1 MKLFGKMTIIGVG
14 LLGASLAKACKER
27 DLVEEVAGYGR
38 NRENLE
44 KARALKIIDHCPAD
58 LAEAVKDA
66 DLIVLCTPVTT
77 IIPLIQNMI
86 ARIRPGALITD
97 VGSVK
102 EPIVKEAEKLV
113 PKGVFFVGS
122 HPIAGGENSGLE
134 ASTAN
139 LYQGAKCIV
148 TPTDKTN
155 NSALEKISALWQAV
169 GMQIINLSAEEHDF
183 VFGAVSHLP
192 HIVVYALMNTLGSLR
207 TQDNRE
213 VTAFSGAGL
222 KDITRIASSD
232 PVMWRDICLSN
243 RNHSLDL
250 IDRFQNK
257 LDEIR
262 STIEKGDGQA
272 LKKEFI
278 AANKYRL
285 NVI

>member
-27 DLVEEVAGYGR
+27 DLVEEVVGYGR

-155 NSALEKISALWQAV
+155 NRALEKISALWQAV

-272 LKKEFI
+272 LKEEFI

>member
-27 DLVEEVAGYGR
+27 GLVEEVAGYGR

-86 ARIRPGALITD
+86 ASIRPGALITD

-192 HIVVYALMNTLGSLR
+192 HIVVYALMNTLGALR
-207 TQDNRE
+207 TQDDRE

-272 LKKEFI
+272 LKEEFI

>member
-44 KARALKIIDHCPAD
+44 KARALNIIDHCPGD

-272 LKKEFI
+272 LKEEFI

>member
-86 ARIRPGALITD
+86 SEIRSGTLITD

-113 PKGVFFVGS
+113 PEGVYFVGS

-134 ASTAN
+134 ASTAD
-139 LYQGAKCIV
+139 LYQNAKCIV
-148 TPTDKTN
+148 TPTGKTN
-155 NSALEKISALWQAV
+155 NKALEKISALWQAV
-169 GMQIINLSAEEHDF
+169 GMQVINLSAEEHDF

-192 HIVVYALMNTLGSLR
+192 HIVVYALMNTLGALR
-207 TQDNRE
+207 TRDDRE

-250 IDRFQNK
+250 IDQFQNK
-257 LDEIR
+257 LDAIR

-272 LKKEFI
+272 LKKEFM

-285 NVI
+285 NII

>member
-1 MKLFGKMTIIGVG
+1 
-14 LLGASLAKACKER
+14 
-27 DLVEEVAGYGR
+27 
-38 NRENLE
+38 
-44 KARALKIIDHCPAD
+44 
-58 LAEAVKDA
+58 
-66 DLIVLCTPVTT
+66 
-77 IIPLIQNMI
+77 
-86 ARIRPGALITD
+86 
-97 VGSVK
+97 
-102 EPIVKEAEKLV
+102 
-113 PKGVFFVGS
+113 
-122 HPIAGGENSGLE
+122 
-134 ASTAN
+134 
-139 LYQGAKCIV
+139 CIV
-148 TPTDKTN
+148 TPTEKTDKK
-155 NSALEKISALWQAV
+155 ALEKINALWQAV
-169 GMQIINLSAEEHDF
+169 GMQIINLSTEEHDF

-192 HIVVYALMNTLGSLR
+192 HIIVYALMNTLGALK
-207 TQDNRE
+207 TQDNRA

-272 LKKEFI
+272 LKEEFM

>member
-86 ARIRPGALITD
+86 ASIRPGALITD

-272 LKKEFI
+272 LKEEFI

>member
-1 MKLFGKMTIIGVG
+1 MKLFGKIAVIGVG

-27 DLVEEVAGYGR
+27 GLVGKVVGYGR
-38 NRENLE
+38 NRKNLE
-44 KARALKIIDHCPAD
+44 KAKELNIIDHCPAD
-58 LAEAVKDA
+58 FSEAVSDA
-66 DLIVLCTPVTT
+66 DLIVLCTPVST
-77 IIPLIQNMI
+77 ILPLIQNLVPQVK
-86 ARIRPGALITD
+86 PGALITD

-102 EPIVKEAEKLV
+102 DSVVHGADKVV
-113 PKGVFFVGS
+113 PEGIFFVGS

-134 ASTAN
+134 ASNAN
-139 LYQGAKCIV
+139 LYQDAKCIV

-155 NSALEKISALWQAV
+155 TKALGKISALWHAV
-169 GMQIINLSAEEHDF
+169 GMNVISLTTDEHDF
-183 VFGAVSHLP
+183 IFGAVSHLP
-192 HIVVYALMNTLGSLR
+192 HIVAYALMNTLGALK
-207 TQDNRE
+207 TPENRD
-213 VTAFSGAGL
+213 VTTFSGAGL

-257 LDEIR
+257 LEIIR
-262 STIEKGDGQA
+262 NTIEKGDGQE

-285 NVI
+285 NVV

>member
-1 MKLFGKMTIIGVG
+1 MKLFKKMTVIGVG

-27 DLVEEVAGYGR
+27 GLVDEIVGYGR

-44 KARALKIIDHCPAD
+44 KARTLKIIDHCATD
-58 LAEAVKDA
+58 LSEAVNDA
-66 DLIVLCTPVTT
+66 DLIVLCTPVST
-77 IIPLIQNMI
+77 IVPLIQSI
-86 ARIRPGALITD
+86 TAEISPGALITD

-102 EPIVKEAEKLV
+102 GPVVSDADKLV
-113 PKGVFFVGS
+113 PEGIFFVGS

-139 LYQGAKCIV
+139 LYQGARCIV
-148 TPTDKTN
+148 TPTEKTDEE
-155 NSALEKISALWQAV
+155 ALEKISALWQAV
-169 GMQIINLSAEEHDF
+169 GMNIINLSAEEHDF
-183 VFGAVSHLP
+183 IFGAVSHLP
-192 HIVVYALMNTLGSLR
+192 HIVAYALMNTLGALR
-207 TQDNRE
+207 TKDDRE

-250 IDRFQNK
+250 IDRFQIK

-262 STIEKGDGQA
+262 SIIEKGDGQT
-272 LKKEFI
+272 LKDEFV
-278 AANKYRL
+278 AANNYRL
-285 NVI
+285 KVI

>member
-155 NSALEKISALWQAV
+155 NSALEKTSALWQAV

-272 LKKEFI
+272 LKEEFI

>member
-222 KDITRIASSD
+222 KDITRIASSE

-272 LKKEFI
+272 LKEEFI

>member
-27 DLVEEVAGYGR
+27 DLVEEVVGYGR

-86 ARIRPGALITD
+86 SKIRPGTLITD

-102 EPIVKEAEKLV
+102 EPIVMEAEKLV
-113 PKGVFFVGS
+113 PEGVYFVGS

-134 ASTAN
+134 ASTAD
-139 LYQGAKCIV
+139 LYQNAKCIV
-148 TPTDKTN
+148 TPTGKTN
-155 NSALEKISALWQAV
+155 NKALEKISALWQAV
-169 GMQIINLSAEEHDF
+169 GMQVINLSAEEHDF

-192 HIVVYALMNTLGSLR
+192 HIVVYALMNPLGSLR

-272 LKKEFI
+272 LKEEFI

>member
-1 MKLFGKMTIIGVG
+1 MKLFGKMTVIGVG
-14 LLGASLAKACKER
+14 LLGASLARACKER
-27 DLVEEVAGYGR
+27 GLVEEITGYGR

-44 KARALKIIDHCPAD
+44 KARVLKVIDHCSTD

-66 DLIVLCTPVTT
+66 DLVVLCTPVTS

-86 ARIRPGALITD
+86 SKIRPGTLITD

-102 EPIVKEAEKLV
+102 EPIVMEAEKLV
-113 PKGVFFVGS
+113 PEGVYFVGS

-134 ASTAN
+134 ASTAD
-139 LYQGAKCIV
+139 LYQNAKCIV
-148 TPTDKTN
+148 TPTGKTN
-155 NSALEKISALWQAV
+155 NKALEKISALWQAV
-169 GMQIINLSAEEHDF
+169 GMQVINLSAEEHDF

-262 STIEKGDGQA
+262 STIEKGDGEA
-272 LKKEFI
+272 LKEEFM

>member
-1 MKLFGKMTIIGVG
+1 MKLFGKIAVIGVG

-27 DLVEEVAGYGR
+27 GLVDEVVGYGR
-38 NRENLE
+38 DRKNLE
-44 KARALKIIDHCPAD
+44 KAKELNIIDRCPAD
-58 LAEAVKDA
+58 LSEAVCGA
-66 DLIVLCTPVTT
+66 DLIVLCTPVST
-77 IIPLIQNMI
+77 IVPLIQNLI
-86 ARIRPGALITD
+86 TQVKPGALITD

-102 EPIVKEAEKLV
+102 DSVVHDADKVV
-113 PKGVFFVGS
+113 PEGIFFVGS
-122 HPIAGGENSGLE
+122 HPIAGGEYSGLE

-139 LYQGAKCIV
+139 LYQDAKCIV
-148 TPTDKTN
+148 TPTDKTDKT
-155 NSALEKISALWQAV
+155 ALKKISALWHAL
-169 GMQIINLSAEEHDF
+169 GMKVISLTTDEHDF
-183 VFGAVSHLP
+183 IFGAVSHLP
-192 HIVVYALMNTLGSLR
+192 HIVAYALMNTLGSLK
-207 TQDNRE
+207 TPENRY

-257 LDEIR
+257 LEKIR
-262 STIEKGDGQA
+262 STIEKGDGQE

-285 NVI
+285 NVV

>member
-27 DLVEEVAGYGR
+27 DLVEEVVGYGR

-44 KARALKIIDHCPAD
+44 NARALKIIDHCPAD
-58 LAEAVKDA
+58 LAKAVKDA

-262 STIEKGDGQA
+262 STIEKGDGEA
-272 LKKEFI
+272 LKEEFM

>member
-1 MKLFGKMTIIGVG
+1 MKLFGKMTVIGVG

-27 DLVEEVAGYGR
+27 DLVEEVVGYGR

-272 LKKEFI
+272 LKEEFI

>member
-1 MKLFGKMTIIGVG
+1 MKLFGKMTVIGVG
-14 LLGASLAKACKER
+14 LLGASLARACKER
-27 DLVEEVAGYGR
+27 GLVEEITGYGR

-44 KARALKIIDHCPAD
+44 KARVLKVIDHCSTD

-66 DLIVLCTPVTT
+66 DLVVLCTPVTS

-86 ARIRPGALITD
+86 SKIRPGTLITD

-102 EPIVKEAEKLV
+102 EPIVMEAEKLV
-113 PKGVFFVGS
+113 PEGVYFIGS

-134 ASTAN
+134 ASTAD
-139 LYQGAKCIV
+139 LYQNAKCIV
-148 TPTDKTN
+148 TPTGKTN
-155 NSALEKISALWQAV
+155 NKALEKISALWQAV
-169 GMQIINLSAEEHDF
+169 GMQVINLSAEEHDF

-192 HIVVYALMNTLGSLR
+192 HIVVYALMNTLGALR
-207 TQDNRE
+207 TQDDRE

-262 STIEKGDGQA
+262 STIEKGDGEA
-272 LKKEFI
+272 LKEEFM

>member
-27 DLVEEVAGYGR
+27 GLVEEVAGYGR

-192 HIVVYALMNTLGSLR
+192 HIVVYALMNTLGALR
-207 TQDNRE
+207 TQDDRE

-262 STIEKGDGQA
+262 STIEKGDGEG
-272 LKKEFI
+272 LKEEFM

>member
-1 MKLFGKMTIIGVG
+1 MTVIGVG

-27 DLVEEVAGYGR
+27 CLVDEIAGYGR
-38 NRENLE
+38 SRENLE
-44 KARALKIIDHCPAD
+44 KAKRLKIIDHCPGD
-58 LAEAVKDA
+58 LDEAVSDA
-66 DLIVLCTPVTT
+66 DLIVLCTPVST
-77 IIPLIQNMI
+77 IVPLIQNMVSQVK
-86 ARIRPGALITD
+86 PGALITD

-102 EPIVKEAEKLV
+102 DPIVHGADKLI
-113 PKGVFFVGS
+113 PEGKFFVGS

-148 TPTDKTN
+148 TPTEKTDKA
-155 NSALEKISALWQAV
+155 ALEKISALWQAV
-169 GMQIINLSAEEHDF
+169 GMKVMSLTTDEHDF

-192 HIVVYALMNTLGSLR
+192 HIVAYALMNTLGALK
-207 TQDNRE
+207 TPDNRE

-250 IDRFQNK
+250 IDKFQNK
-257 LDEIR
+257 LEEIR
-262 STIEKGDGQA
+262 STIEKGDGEE
-272 LKKEFI
+272 LKKEFMD
-278 AANKYRL
+278 ANKYRL
-285 NVI
+285 NVV

>member
-27 DLVEEVAGYGR
+27 DLVEEVVGYGR

-77 IIPLIQNMI
+77 IIPLIQNMV

-272 LKKEFI
+272 LKEEFI

>member
-1 MKLFGKMTIIGVG
+1 MKLFGKMTVIGVG
-14 LLGASLAKACKER
+14 LLGASLARACKER
-27 DLVEEVAGYGR
+27 GLVEEITGYGR

-44 KARALKIIDHCPAD
+44 KARVLKVIDHCSTD

-66 DLIVLCTPVTT
+66 DLVVLCTPVTS

-86 ARIRPGALITD
+86 SKIRPGTLITD

-192 HIVVYALMNTLGSLR
+192 HIVVYALMNTLGALR
-207 TQDNRE
+207 TQDDRE

-272 LKKEFI
+272 LKEEFI

>member
-155 NSALEKISALWQAV
+155 NSSLEKISAGVQK
-169 GMQIINLSAEEHDF
+169 IIII
-183 VFGAVSHLP
+183 G
-192 HIVVYALMNTLGSLR
+192 
-207 TQDNRE
+207 
-213 VTAFSGAGL
+213 
-222 KDITRIASSD
+222 
-232 PVMWRDICLSN
+232 
-243 RNHSLDL
+243 
-250 IDRFQNK
+250 
-257 LDEIR
+257 
-262 STIEKGDGQA
+262 
-272 LKKEFI
+272 
-278 AANKYRL
+278 
-285 NVI
+285 